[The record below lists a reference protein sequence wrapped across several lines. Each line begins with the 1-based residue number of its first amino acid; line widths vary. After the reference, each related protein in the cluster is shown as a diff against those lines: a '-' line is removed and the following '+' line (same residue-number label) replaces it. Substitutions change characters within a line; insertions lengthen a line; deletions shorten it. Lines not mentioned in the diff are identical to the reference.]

1 MSTIFYGTEDQDK
14 ALIAR
19 DINQNGYACI
29 PGYLN
34 NLQLTQLRE
43 QVHEQARQHH
53 GEYFAHHD
61 GEQVAG
67 SLLAT
72 LSSAPEFQ
80 SLLDDVYQL
89 GAGEEAPSKR
99 IYLVM
104 RCVQGQTG
112 RKESNCFHYDA
123 SLVTALLP
131 VEIPQDGDQRGDLLL
146 FPNLRKLRKYVLVN
160 VLEKALLQNKLS
172 RKLIS
177 RAIGLGLLKPQRLQL
192 VPGNLYLFWGYR
204 SLHANEPCDPAQLR
218 ATAIF
223 HYGDPH
229 AGSLMTRMILRHN
242 QRRARRASAIGA
254 HQPV

>member
-43 QVHEQARQHH
+43 QVYEQARQHH

-89 GAGEEAPSKR
+89 GAGKAAPSKR

-131 VEIPQDGDQRGDLLL
+131 VEIPQEGDQRGDLLVRVQVQL
-146 FPNLRKLRKYVLVN
+146 PQHLTAQERKLFQ
-160 VLEKALLQNKLS
+160 E
-172 RKLIS
+172 
-177 RAIGLGLLKPQRLQL
+177 
-192 VPGNLYLFWGYR
+192 
-204 SLHANEPCDPAQLR
+204 LR
-218 ATAIF
+218 A
-223 HYGDPH
+223 
-229 AGSLMTRMILRHN
+229 LRTP
-242 QRRARRASAIGA
+242 QAS
-254 HQPV
+254 HES